1 MKRKIKCPLPP
12 LNASAS
18 AAAPAAF
25 RVTGRSVPTAGSAS
39 ARPGSQSA
47 GASSASLA
55 ERVQSFFLFEIL
67 RHYMKHV
74 HGVASHSRCGN
85 ALLDQSIS
93 INVALGP
100 GLHA

>member
-1 MKRKIKCPLPP
+1 MKRTIMKRKIKCPLPP

-39 ARPGSQSA
+39 AR
-47 GASSASLA
+47 L
-55 ERVQSFFLFEIL
+55 LFEIL